1 MGQIVAAYDLMPES
15 TDVDLESIVKKI
27 SGAVPKG
34 VKVLEHKIL
43 PVAFGLKKINVGFSI
58 DDTDESIGGDLE
70 KALSSL
76 PGIENVECISSTL
89 L

>member
-1 MGQIVAAYDLMPES
+1 MGQIIAAYDLMPES
-15 TDVDLESIVKKI
+15 TDVNLENVVKKI

-70 KALSSL
+70 KALLSL
-76 PGIENVECISSTL
+76 PGIENIECVSSTL